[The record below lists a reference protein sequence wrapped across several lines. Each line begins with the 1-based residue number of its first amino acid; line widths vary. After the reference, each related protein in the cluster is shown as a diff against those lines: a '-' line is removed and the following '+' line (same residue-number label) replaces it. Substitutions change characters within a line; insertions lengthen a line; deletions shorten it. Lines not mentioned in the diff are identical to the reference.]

1 LSHDALEG
9 DCRSTTN
16 PEFPKRVLRTLA
28 HYIEEHGTSYYYA
41 RCDIAA
47 FSGGVRP
54 ESGILAQG
62 FSANEAEIPYGSAG
76 GQ

>member
-1 LSHDALEG
+1 MGKFWRA
-9 DCRSTTN
+9 N
-16 PEFPKRVLRTLA
+16 PVNFSRAPKFRRVLRTLA

-54 ESGILAQG
+54 ENGILAQG
-62 FSANEAEIPYGSAG
+62 FSANEAEIPCGSAG

>member
-1 LSHDALEG
+1 
-9 DCRSTTN
+9 
-16 PEFPKRVLRTLA
+16 LA

-54 ESGILAQG
+54 ENGILAQG
-62 FSANEAEIPYGSAG
+62 FSANEAEIRCGSAG